1 MFNYKE
7 VRRLEG
13 ELAEANA
20 KLDQYVNLLNT
31 LFNRNLTVDGVAIPV
46 GFTQYYETRRD
57 LLRGVL
63 AFSSV
68 LKNQKPA
75 EDGKK
80 EKK

>member
-1 MFNYKE
+1 MFNYKK
-7 VRRLEG
+7 VRRLES
-13 ELAEANA
+13 ELAEADA
-20 KLDQYVNLLNT
+20 KLGQYVSLLNN

-68 LKNQKPA
+68 LKNQTPA
-75 EDGKK
+75 EKK
-80 EKK
+80 K